1 MNDLPNEVMEEV
13 ELDVEVDSDNDNDD
27 DEGEKARVSPRRRT
41 SNGMN
46 CLYDNDEGD
55 DDVDDDMLT

>member
-13 ELDVEVDSDNDNDD
+13 DVDGN

-46 CLYDNDEGD
+46 CLYFNVDGDGDGDNDEGD
-55 DDVDDDMLT
+55 VDDMNMLL